1 MVARVSAFIL
11 IWMDMSI
18 FRFNTTTKIQS
29 LQRKLTKK
37 QPSRA
42 HTDENHTEPF
52 IVYEIEFKRLWYMYL
67 HTSTNPKWHIHSCV
81 LFSGTQ
87 LIVIKQWIWK
97 TTDDDVRTETCEL
110 NFQNAVNTTTAP
122 ATVQFIKVCDRTQFF
137 LIVIQLWT
145 PEPIVCVCSILK
157 TTFFASLFVIVFV
170 VVVVA
175 WTNYSLN

>member
-1 MVARVSAFIL
+1 MIY
-11 IWMDMSI
+11 I
-18 FRFNTTTKIQS
+18 
-29 LQRKLTKK
+29 
-37 QPSRA
+37 
-42 HTDENHTEPF
+42 
-52 IVYEIEFKRLWYMYL
+52 YL
-67 HTSTNPKWHIHSCV
+67 HTSTNPKWHIHSCI

-145 PEPIVCVCSILK
+145 PEPIVCVCVRFSRQHFLLHILLLFLLLLLLLGQTTVWIRIRNAYRIWAFVAK
-157 TTFFASLFVIVFV
+157 TMNEVCSE
-170 VVVVA
+170 
-175 WTNYSLN
+175 